1 MDFSSFRFAHV
12 SPLARRLFQVDGVIR
27 VFYGKDF
34 ISVTKKEDLD
44 WQVLKPEI
52 LEVITDHYTK
62 GHPLFTEDI
71 KMDSND
77 DTVIRDDDS
86 ECVAMIK
93 EIIDTRI
100 RPFVKEDGGD
110 VKYIGFDEDSGK
122 VTLQMKGSC
131 AGCPSSAVTLKNGIE
146 NMLKHYVAEVETVE
160 AIDEPM
166 ELE

>member
-12 SPLARRLFQVDGVIR
+12 SPLARSLFQVDGVIR

-34 ISVTKKEDLD
+34 ISVTKKDEVD
-44 WQVLKPEI
+44 WKVLKPEV
-52 LEVITDHYTK
+52 LGVITDHYSK
-62 GHPLFTEDI
+62 GTPLFTEDV

-77 DTVIRDDDS
+77 DTVINDDDS

-93 EIIDTRI
+93 EIIETRI

-110 VKYIGFDEDSGK
+110 VKYMGFDESKGL

-131 AGCPSSAVTLKNGIE
+131 AGCPSSAITLKNGIE

-160 AIDEPM
+160 AVDE
-166 ELE
+166 